1 MKSLMISM
9 KITKRLSIRLSYLKT
24 LHRSLY
30 RFFQESQ
37 CSFMIS
43 KKKPEHYV
51 NNKEFLIAMTEY
63 KRLVNLSKES
73 GEPKPPVTNYI
84 GTCFLKIANHLSYRP
99 NFINYTFRDDMISDG
114 IENCLQYLD
123 NFNPE
128 KSNNPFA
135 YFTQI
140 IYYAFV
146 RRIQKEKKQTT
157 IKQRMIAES
166 NYDDM
171 TLQPGE
177 DREFKNMFS
186 EFLKANL
193 PKENSEEEAQ
203 TKATNERLKGL
214 RKAQKVKNEETRAKA
229 KLEK

>member
-1 MKSLMISM
+1 MASM
-9 KITKRLSIRLSYLKT
+9 NRKTKTQK
-24 LHRSLY
+24 
-30 RFFQESQ
+30 
-37 CSFMIS
+37 
-43 KKKPEHYV
+43 EHYV
-51 NNKEFLIAMTEY
+51 NNKEFLAAMVEY
-63 KRLVNLSKES
+63 KKAIKEA
-73 GEPKPPVTNYI
+73 EKKKKQRPPVTDYI
-84 GTCFLKIANHLSYRP
+84 GSCFLKIANHLSYRP

-157 IKQRMIAES
+157 IKQKLIMEA
-166 NYDDM
+166 NYDDL

-177 DREFKNMFS
+177 DREFKNQFT
-186 EFLKANL
+186 EFLQKNTVIDEPAK
-193 PKENSEEEAQ
+193 KEKK
-203 TKATNERLKGL
+203 TKKTK
-214 RKAQKVKNEETRAKA
+214 KA
-229 KLEK
+229 KPTLEYFINEDSITE